1 MKKNDPF
8 APDELVCSPMVHI
21 GLKLPKVLL
30 DRIDAAAALDDPS
43 CANRSSKMRRYLIAG
58 LRREC
63 EAAR

>member
-1 MKKNDPF
+1 MKRTDPF
-8 APDELVCSPMVHI
+8 APDELVTSPMVHI

-30 DRIDAAAALDDPS
+30 DRIDAAAAQDDPS

-63 EAAR
+63 EVA